1 VRVKILGSAAGGG
14 FPQWNCACSNCR
26 RIRDGDFLSTPR
38 TQVQVAISSDNR
50 SWYLLGA
57 SPDLARQIEG
67 FSELHPAAKTRET
80 PIAALILPG
89 ADLDQMLG
97 LILLRESQP
106 LRVYATPSI
115 RKIIMENNIIFGMV
129 SNQIVWDELC
139 GAKEFEISSVNGSNS
154 GIRCLPFGLSGNY
167 PHYVSSQ
174 LASSLPPE
182 EALLGLR
189 LQSESGGKSFV
200 YMPGVPCIE
209 SAWLEHI
216 ENSDL
221 LLFDGTFW
229 TDDELI
235 RIQGGGRTA
244 RQMGHIPISGPDG
257 SLRLL
262 ASLQRPRK
270 IYIHVNNTNPI
281 LDEDSAEYHQVRE
294 AGWEVAQDGWEFNL

>member
-1 VRVKILGSAAGGG
+1 VRVKVLGSAAGGG

-26 RIRDGDFLSTPR
+26 RVRDGDFHGTPR
-38 TQVQVAISSDNR
+38 TQVQVAVSSDNC

-57 SPDLARQIEG
+57 SPDLARQIEA
-67 FSELHPAAKTRET
+67 FPKLHPIAKTRAT
-80 PIAALILPG
+80 PVAALILPG

-129 SNQIVWDELC
+129 GNQIVWDELSS
-139 GAKEFEISSVNGSNS
+139 AKEFDISSVNGSNS
-154 GIRCLPFGLSGNY
+154 GIRCFPFGLSGNY
-167 PHYVSSQ
+167 PHYVCSQ
-174 LASSLPPE
+174 LASSLPRE

-189 LQSESGGKSFV
+189 FQSASGSQSFV
-200 YMPGVPCIE
+200 YMPAVPSIE
-209 SAWLEHI
+209 ASWFEHLE
-216 ENSDL
+216 NCDL

-262 ASLQRPRK
+262 APLKRPRK
-270 IYIHVNNTNPI
+270 IFIHVNNTNPI

-294 AGWEVAQDGWEFNL
+294 AGWEIAQDGWEFDL